1 MKLLFTFIPIL
12 FSTLLYAQENL
23 ENARVEEN
31 LFIMKLIGVGVLF
44 LLAMPLVLKKLRS
57 MQPKEEHHR
66 VVFENDEADEADEAE
81 EKVPF
86 MPKTKVQEVV
96 KEEEVDPLEMA
107 LETLLLE
114 HQVSDALKAELTP
127 LYREYLEL
135 RMDRVKI
142 ATGSFDF
149 NTLLDAL
156 VKRVQTYDESRN
168 LELVFDV
175 AANVPS
181 KIIGDIT
188 RLEKLLFYVIENV
201 LLKNDSYLLDLKIRR
216 LDKGNQALHLA
227 FWIPY
232 CEEGYEADKADIF
245 KPFSAGETSSG
256 LELYL
261 AKKYAEL
268 MHGDI
273 TFEPDIGR
281 DASAFKVVVTL
292 YMPNP
297 DELRHYRLPS
307 KKMIGHSVLI
317 VDDQPESAEAVKKM
331 FEYFKNGVDA
341 FSSKELFE
349 DLNVMKD
356 YDIVVIQERFF
367 AKNLLSKL
375 KELKANHNIKV
386 VSLNKHEGFVH
397 LEEEVKLL
405 LDGELAKPVTIQ
417 KVFDLLIL
425 IYKEKH

>member
-1 MKLLFTFIPIL
+1 MKLLYILMPFL
-12 FSTLLYAQENL
+12 FSTLLHAQQTLQE
-23 ENARVEEN
+23 ARAEEN
-31 LFIMKLIGVGVLF
+31 LFIMKIIGVGVLF

-57 MQPKEEHHR
+57 MQPKEEHHHK
-66 VVFENDEADEADEAE
+66 VVFEDDVSDEEE

-86 MPKTKVQEVV
+86 QRKKVEEVV
-96 KEEEVDPLEMA
+96 KEEEVDPLEIA
-107 LETLLLE
+107 LDALLLE
-114 HQVSDALKAELTP
+114 HQISDDQKAEITP

-135 RMDRVKI
+135 KMGRIEI
-142 ATGSFDF
+142 ATGSFEF
-149 NTLLDAL
+149 STLLDSL
-156 VKRVQTYDESRN
+156 VKRVQSYDEERN

-181 KIIGDIT
+181 KIIGDAA
-188 RLEKLLFYVIENV
+188 RLEELLFYVIENV

-216 LDKGNQALHLA
+216 LDLGDKSLHLA

-232 CEEGYEADKADIF
+232 SEESYEEDKDDIF
-245 KPFSAGETSSG
+245 TPFQAGETTSG

-261 AKKYAEL
+261 AKQYAAL
-268 MHGDI
+268 MHGDV
-273 TFEPDIGR
+273 TFEPDVGR

-307 KKMIGHSVLI
+307 KKMIGHSVMI
-317 VDDQPESAEAVKKM
+317 VDDQPASAEAVQKM
-331 FEYFKNGVDA
+331 FEYFKNSVDT

-375 KELKANHNIKV
+375 KEVKANNNIKV
-386 VSLNKHEGFVH
+386 VSLNKHEEFVH
-397 LEEEVKLL
+397 IEEEVKLL

-425 IYKEKH
+425 IYKDKS

>member
-1 MKLLFTFIPIL
+1 MKLLYILMPFL
-12 FSTLLYAQENL
+12 FSTLLYAQQSLQE
-23 ENARVEEN
+23 ARAEEN
-31 LFIMKLIGVGVLF
+31 LFIMKIIGVGILF

-57 MQPKEEHHR
+57 MQPKEQPHHR
-66 VVFENDEADEADEAE
+66 PVFENDEADEVE
-81 EKVPF
+81 EKIPF
-86 MPKTKVQEVV
+86 QRKKVEEVV
-96 KEEEVDPLEMA
+96 EEEVDPLEIA

-114 HQVSDALKAELTP
+114 HQVADNLKAEFTP
-127 LYREYLEL
+127 LYKKHIEL
-135 RMDRVKI
+135 KMGRVEI

-149 NTLLDAL
+149 NTLLDSL
-156 VKRVQTYDESRN
+156 VKRVQTYDTERN

-181 KIIGDIT
+181 KVIGDAA
-188 RLEKLLFYVIENV
+188 RLEELLFYVIENV

-216 LDKGNQALHLA
+216 LDLGDKALHLA

-232 CEEGYEADKADIF
+232 SEESYEEDKLDIF
-245 KPFSAGETSSG
+245 TPFRAGETTSG
-256 LELYL
+256 LELHL
-261 AKKYAEL
+261 AKQYAIL

-273 TFEPDIGR
+273 TFEPDVGR
-281 DASAFKVVVTL
+281 NASAFKVLVTL

-307 KKMIGHSVLI
+307 KKMIGHTVLI
-317 VDDQPESAEAVKKM
+317 VDDQPASAEAVQKM
-331 FEYFKNGVDA
+331 FEYFKNSVDT

-349 DLNVMKD
+349 DLDVMKD

-367 AKNLLSKL
+367 AKNLLTKL
-375 KELKANHNIKV
+375 KEVKANHNIKV
-386 VSLNKHEGFVH
+386 VSLNKHEEFVH

-417 KVFDLLIL
+417 KVFDLLIQ
-425 IYKEKH
+425 IYQEKS